1 MPSEEMESKSSAVL
15 MVFALFVPFAGCA
28 VDVEVVFSCPELKVS
43 IFNFLSMFEGFE
55 YCIGSR

>member
-43 IFNFLSMFEGFE
+43 IFNFFVFEGFE
-55 YCIGSR
+55 WCLRNC